1 MSERRMVGDSMERR
15 IVLITG
21 ASRGIGAETAK
32 VLAAD
37 GDHVIINYREK
48 RKRAQAIADEI
59 GAVGGSASIA
69 GADIADADATTAMIA
84 DVVAEFGRLDV
95 LVLNASGGLE
105 RNAAPDYAMALN
117 RDAQIRLVREALP
130 HLSSGGRIVF
140 VTSHQAHFHGRK
152 PVPADYE
159 PIAASK
165 RAGEDALRAMI
176 PELTE
181 RGIGLNVVSGDMI
194 DGTIIVRLLERRNP
208 EAVSARR
215 DHGALPTIEEFAAV
229 VGEAASAAGE
239 SGRTFYVGG
248 QDYLADGVA
257 EGVPAESKLTSPPLG
272 R

>member
-1 MSERRMVGDSMERR
+1 MSERETVGDSTERR

-32 VLAAD
+32 VLAAG
-37 GDHVIINYREK
+37 GDHVIVNYREK
-48 RKRAQAIADEI
+48 RKRAQTIAEEI
-59 GAVGGSASIA
+59 IAASGSASIA
-69 GADIADADATTAMIA
+69 GADIADADSTAALIA

-105 RNAAPDYAMALN
+105 RNAGPDYAMALN
-117 RDAQIRLVREALP
+117 RDAQVRLVRQAAP
-130 HLSSGGRIVF
+130 HLPSGGRIVF

-165 RAGEDALRAMI
+165 RAGEDALRAMV

-208 EAVSARR
+208 DAVSARR
-215 DHGALPTIEEFAAV
+215 DHGALPTIAEFAAV
-229 VGEAASAAGE
+229 VAEAASAASE
-239 SGRTFYVGG
+239 SGHTFYVGG
-248 QDYLADGVA
+248 PDYLADGA
-257 EGVPAESKLTSPPLG
+257 EGIPA
-272 R
+272 